1 MISSSL
7 ISSSLIISF
16 FGTTI
21 PCLMHSCNRWPPFCL
36 SNIQHNFFN
45 RDRQN
50 RFCENL
56 KILNSFCP
64 LTYSKHKTLQRMN
77 TNSGYFTISNLSGP
91 PDSSSLLARED
102 KNGRLITPFWTHKT
116 GKPGILFQVWYI
128 PGDERS
134 VDLAKTKQQIRAYF
148 LKPSP
153 GQLCFAS
160 LASAYS
166 CLTPAHSNCTNW
178 TVRVCRADG
187 SIEDRDLNKYKLERS
202 GPGFINSAEP
212 FSAEF
217 YTTLDSRL
225 SIVYFNR
232 LNGGA
237 GRKTSGKRKEAG
249 AGQAVPSAS
258 ALPDGL
264 PTLTSNNPIV
274 SNSIGV
280 STFLDTPR
288 RRGRPPKNALPPSA
302 PLTVSAFEPD
312 PQADSFID
320 PSPVAEMLNTHEH
333 FSLIPNAQEEPGEE
347 HFLFPLPPFDNQD
360 LFHIPTFGNQ
370 EEEAAESAVSASEV
384 QPESQPAEIQSS
396 FPTSDESHVSVDNE
410 DVVKDDATKSKAKRR
425 SKAKPEPTKPRAPR
439 KTKNASK
446 SVSPKRG
453 TPKKSRKAKPVDAE
467 ASPKKSRGRR
477 SKK

>member
-1 MISSSL
+1 
-7 ISSSLIISF
+7 
-16 FGTTI
+16 
-21 PCLMHSCNRWPPFCL
+21 
-36 SNIQHNFFN
+36 
-45 RDRQN
+45 
-50 RFCENL
+50 
-56 KILNSFCP
+56 
-64 LTYSKHKTLQRMN
+64 MN

-91 PDSSSLLARED
+91 PDSSTLLARED

-128 PGDERS
+128 PGDDRS

-178 TVRVCRADG
+178 TVRVRRVDG

-202 GPGFINSAEP
+202 GAGFSNSVEP
-212 FSAEF
+212 FSPEF

-232 LNGGA
+232 LNGGT

-249 AGQAVPSAS
+249 AGQAVPAPSLS
-258 ALPDGL
+258 DGL
-264 PTLTSNNPIV
+264 PTLGSNNPIAA
-274 SNSIGV
+274 NAIEPN
-280 STFLDTPR
+280 TLLEAPR

-302 PLTVSAFEPD
+302 PLTASAFEPD
-312 PQADSFID
+312 PQSDTFVD
-320 PSPVAEMLNTHEH
+320 PAQVAELLNNFETS
-333 FSLIPNAQEEPGEE
+333 SLIPKPNAEEEATEGN
-347 HFLFPLPPFDNQD
+347 FIFSL
-360 LFHIPTFGNQ
+360 PTFGNQ
-370 EEEAAESAVSASEV
+370 EEAAAEPAAESAVSASEA
-384 QPESQPAEIQSS
+384 QLESQPAEIQSS
-396 FPTSDESHVSVDNE
+396 FPISDESIVNE
-410 DVVKDDATKSKAKRR
+410 DNKEVKDDTKSKAKRK
-425 SKAKPEPTKPRAPR
+425 SKAKPEPKKPRAPR
-439 KTKNASK
+439 KTKKASK

-453 TPKKSRKAKPVDAE
+453 TPKKSRKAKPKEAE
-467 ASPKKSRGRR
+467 SSPKKSRGRR